1 MVQKCVQCN
10 WLQEQRLCYSHDSNI
25 VHSIEQWIVPPS
37 CNGSTDLALRFIQQ
51 CISRTSG
58 SKCCVPSTLLDRG
71 NQPCGTL
78 IHAVDLHTKTL
89 LQAPK
94 VPCSPHDEVSLKA
107 EPDKNRLLNPSKDHT
122 ASSTVSRL
130 VQSWNSTRFGALYIF
145 SWIRLK
151 IPDCRISTCLR
162 IFQTYAYNFSHIMA
176 T

>member
-1 MVQKCVQCN
+1 MVQKCFQCN

-78 IHAVDLHTKTL
+78 IQNITTRSESY
-89 LQAPK
+89 LQSARWIVFESWTWQK
-94 VPCSPHDEVSLKA
+94 SIIESFQG
-107 EPDKNRLLNPSKDHT
+107 SS

-130 VQSWNSTRFGALYIF
+130 VQSWNSTRFCAHYIL

-151 IPDCRISTCLR
+151 NPNFRISTCLR
-162 IFQTYAYNFSHIMA
+162 IFQTINSYNLA